1 MNLSLGVRVIHLL
14 ILCTLFSIC
23 FVVTPT
29 FIFSQLE
36 PSWDVLDAF
45 YYVFISLTTIGLGD
59 YIPGDGNQQQVPELL
74 DLYKASV
81 AGDIQFQKMNVI
93 PLLNKPYIG
102 GVTLR
107 EQKLT

>member
-1 MNLSLGVRVIHLL
+1 MIHLL

-107 EQKLT
+107 EQKLS